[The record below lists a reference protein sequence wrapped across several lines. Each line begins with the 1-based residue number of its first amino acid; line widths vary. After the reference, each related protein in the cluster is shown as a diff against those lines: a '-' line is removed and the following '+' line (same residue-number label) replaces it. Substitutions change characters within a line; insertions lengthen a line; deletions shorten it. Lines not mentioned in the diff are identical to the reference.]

1 LEYKGIKLQSS
12 YDRWH
17 AQYFLRGQLGENVW
31 GKFFNDLG
39 YSLKVLKIWNMTFN
53 VTYTNSTLESDTGYA
68 YVKRNSYDLVTEW
81 TNFIQLS
88 DKSKLVVG
96 ALFDQIKGKEDFK
109 GWSGLAAYVAADGQI
124 NAFAGYAQIDY
135 WLLQTLKLIGG
146 VQTNKVGS
154 LDVDIV
160 PRAGIIWYPIEKIS
174 FKGLYGEAYRAPS
187 INETEINH
195 PGLKGNPDLKP
206 EKVGTIDMGV
216 NYNADNFQAGV
227 NYFHSDQKN
236 IISLS
241 QANPAYRV
249 YKNMTEI
256 TYQGAEIES
265 KYYLNTNLFITGS
278 MLYQVN
284 KDTTDAT
291 NKVPT
296 ATFYKKLGISY
307 MSTNGITLSMF
318 DIFDNGLDTAYSGT
332 INPGPLPQDIL
343 NINCGFD
350 ISKFFKLHAKP
361 DFALNL
367 YIENLMNTAVWA
379 PEWGGIPH
387 QTIPVSPG
395 RRIYLSAKVAL

>member
-1 LEYKGIKLQSS
+1 
-12 YDRWH
+12 
-17 AQYFLRGQLGENVW
+17 
-31 GKFFNDLG
+31 
-39 YSLKVLKIWNMTFN
+39 
-53 VTYTNSTLESDTGYA
+53 
-68 YVKRNSYDLVTEW
+68 
-81 TNFIQLS
+81 
-88 DKSKLVVG
+88 
-96 ALFDQIKGKEDFK
+96 
-109 GWSGLAAYVAADGQI
+109 
-124 NAFAGYAQIDY
+124 
-135 WLLQTLKLIGG
+135 
-146 VQTNKVGS
+146 
-154 LDVDIV
+154 
-160 PRAGIIWYPIEKIS
+160 
-174 FKGLYGEAYRAPS
+174 
-187 INETEINH
+187 
-195 PGLKGNPDLKP
+195 
-206 EKVGTIDMGV
+206 
-216 NYNADNFQAGV
+216 
-227 NYFHSDQKN
+227 
-236 IISLS
+236 
-241 QANPAYRV
+241 
-249 YKNMTEI
+249 MTEI